1 MKFIENTDSI
11 PQDLSVKDTITIE
24 RYNFIDLTFKQSI
37 RCNLYRV
44 FIEKIYTGEL
54 LVTI

>member
-37 RCNLYRV
+37 GCNLYRV